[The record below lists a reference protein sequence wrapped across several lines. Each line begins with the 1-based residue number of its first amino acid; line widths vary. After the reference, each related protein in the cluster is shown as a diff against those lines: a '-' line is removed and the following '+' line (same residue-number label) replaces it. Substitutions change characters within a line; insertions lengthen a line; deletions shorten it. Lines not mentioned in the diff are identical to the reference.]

1 MSENDFEAG
10 VREGRIKSLEF
21 SVQALTDDV
30 NVLKKSVWL
39 LYGAIGLVTFLPAIR
54 EMILNG
60 Q

>member
-21 SVQALTDDV
+21 SVKSLTDDV

-60 Q
+60 H